1 MIRSARRLGV
11 VFAAVF
17 LLAFGL
23 AARPASAH
31 GWYGC
36 HHHDHGWYGHSY
48 HHGHYYDDWDYDD
61 HVVAHHYHHRWHDY
75 DYDYHHHYWWG
86 GHHHHHGGYGCW

>member
-11 VFAAVF
+11 IFAVVF

-36 HHHDHGWYGHSY
+36 HHHHHGWYGYAH
-48 HHGHYYDDWDYDD
+48 HHGNYYDDYDYDD
-61 HVVAHHYHHRWHDY
+61 HYVVVHHYSHHWH

-86 GHHHHHGGYGCW
+86 GHHHHHSNCGCW